1 MRGLIYKDFSIFCK
15 CIDKKLL
22 AIAAAFSILL
32 LCSAGSY
39 GGLMASILLAMTIG
53 MQNVMSF
60 VSDDKARWHKYQMAM
75 PLNSLS
81 VVASKYLSV
90 ICTLGISLMGSI
102 VLNLI
107 SAVFY
112 RDFDA
117 SVWGIAIF
125 AAVFIPMLW
134 TGICLPLT
142 YWFGV
147 QSAQAMGLLVI
158 IPVFYLIK
166 YFEDGAGFSTMAGS
180 LSPYFLGA
188 GIIAVV
194 IFGISLFVSAAGYAR
209 RK

>member
-22 AIAAAFSILL
+22 AIAAVFSILL

-39 GGLMASILLAMTIG
+39 GGLMASILLSMTIG
-53 MQNVMSF
+53 MQNIMSF
-60 VSDDKARWHKYQMAM
+60 ISDDKARWQKYQMAM

-90 ICTLGISLMGSI
+90 ICTLGISLSGSI
-102 VLNLI
+102 VLNLV
-107 SAVFY
+107 SAVIY

-117 SVWGIAIF
+117 SVWGIAVF
-125 AAVFIPMLW
+125 AAVFIPLLW

-180 LSPYFLGA
+180 LSPYILSA

-194 IFGISLFVSAAGYAR
+194 IFGVSLFISAARYTP